1 MQINYPKICSG
12 LLATLATRQREVI
25 SRRFGLTNSGEGE
38 TLEAIG
44 KTLGVTRE
52 RVRQIERDGF
62 LKLKPQLK
70 QNQAIFDSFKQYLKS
85 AGGAKR
91 EEIILADL
99 GGKKW
104 GSYVSFLLSLNPKDF
119 QRFSE
124 TSDFY
129 AVWTLDQNSLLK
141 AQKTIAS
148 LVSRFEEINKPTKL
162 KELLKVSGL
171 SSNALVSFLE
181 ISKKIQEN
189 QEGFWGLVSWPEIKP
204 RGVKDKAFLVFKKE
218 KKPLHFRE
226 VAALIERSL
235 PQTVH
240 NELIKDNRFVLVGRG
255 IYALKEWGY
264 QDGFVKDVILN
275 TLQTAGRP
283 LNKNEILDQV
293 LKQRMVKE
301 NTVLLNLSNKKYFAR
316 DPNGS
321 YTIREA

>member
-1 MQINYPKICSG
+1 MP
-12 LLATLATRQREVI
+12 TRQREVI
-25 SRRFGLTNSGEGE
+25 SRRFGLTDSGEGE
-38 TLEAIG
+38 TLESIG

-52 RVRQIERDGF
+52 RIRQIERDGF

-85 AGGAKR
+85 AGGVKR

-99 GGKKW
+99 GDKKW
-104 GSYVSFLLSLNPKDF
+104 GSYVSFLLSLSKDF

-124 TSDFY
+124 NNDFY
-129 AVWTLDQNSLLK
+129 AVWTQDEGSLFK
-141 AQKTIAS
+141 ARKAIAS
-148 LVSRFEEINKPTKL
+148 LIAKFQKTNQPAKL
-162 KELLKVSGL
+162 KELVKGSGL
-171 SSNALVSFLE
+171 SLKALVSFLE
-181 ISKKIQEN
+181 ISKKIQQN
-189 QEGFWGLVSWPEIKP
+189 VEGFWGLVSWPEIKP
-204 RGVKDKAFLVFKKE
+204 RGVKDKAYLVFKKE
-218 KKPLHFRE
+218 KKPLHFKE

-275 TLQTAGRP
+275 TLQTAGKP

-316 DPNGS
+316 DNDGS